1 MCAKLLI
8 LESPG
13 KVKKVQE
20 ILGPGWKV
28 AASVGHVRDLP
39 VKEMGVA
46 APDGVASPLQAAAN
60 SFFGNMLLVFA
71 ALLTVVSFL
80 VPIAL
85 VAAPIAWWWRQ
96 RRKAR
101 PPTPPKP
108 PTA

>member
-46 APDGVASPLQAAAN
+46 APDFKPQYIPTDRGKDVLSWPGWQRTRKR
-60 SFFGNMLLVFA
+60 FFL
-71 ALLTVVSFL
+71 LLT
-80 VPIAL
+80 PIERGKL
-85 VAAPIAWWWRQ
+85 LRGIW
-96 RRKAR
+96 K
-101 PPTPPKP
+101 TP
-108 PTA
+108 

>member
-46 APDGVASPLQAAAN
+46 APDFKPQYIPTDRGKEVLSR
-60 SFFGNMLLVFA
+60 LLNV
-71 ALLTVVSFL
+71 L
-80 VPIAL
+80 
-85 VAAPIAWWWRQ
+85 
-96 RRKAR
+96 RRLKNV
-101 PPTPPKP
+101 KKIQESEE
-108 PTA
+108 